1 MFNRE
6 VARAA
11 LCQLFLLLLSYLSVF
26 WQGLLEITPN
36 KVIKGTIKRHLEQK
50 VINIYRK
57 NRPVPPWQTEPKWAR
72 SPPKNIFPIFFLTPN
87 VNDFNTYF
95 RMKDIGHRNE

>member
-6 VARAA
+6 AARAA
-11 LCQLFLLLLSYLSVF
+11 LCKLFLLLLSYLSVF
-26 WQGLLEITPN
+26 CGELLGITPN

-57 NRPVPPWQTEPKWAR
+57 NRPVPPWQTERKWAR
-72 SPPKNIFPIFFLTPN
+72 SPPENIFPNFFSYP
-87 VNDFNTYF
+87 
-95 RMKDIGHRNE
+95 KC